1 MKKLLKVA
9 LVAVCIVFAGNLA
22 KAQTKIGYVAIDQ
35 IVDQMPETKAAIANI
50 TAYNKQ
56 FIDQLTTMNN
66 ELQSKGQA
74 YQAQR
79 ATMTDAVRTSKEG
92 ELADLQKRFQ
102 DYQNTAQQQ
111 VEAKRNELGKPII
124 EKVRA
129 AVAQVAKEKGYTYV
143 INSSQTDLIVM
154 PPTDDLMAAVKAKL
168 ALK

>member
-9 LVAVCIVFAGNLA
+9 LIAVCIVFAGNLA
-22 KAQTKIGYVAIDQ
+22 KAQSKIGYVAVDA
-35 IVDQMPETKAAIANI
+35 IVDQMPETKAAITTI

-79 ATMTDAVRTSKEG
+79 ATMTDAIRTAKES
-92 ELADLQKRFQ
+92 ELSDLQKRFQ

-111 VEAKRNELGKPII
+111 VQAKQAELGKPII

-129 AVAQVAKEKGYTYV
+129 AVAQVAKEKGYAYV
-143 INSSQTDLIVM
+143 INASQTDLVVS
-154 PPTDDLMAAVKAKL
+154 PPGDDLSTEVKAKL
-168 ALK
+168 GLK

>member
-9 LVAVCIVFAGNLA
+9 LIAVCIVFAGNLA
-22 KAQTKIGYVAIDQ
+22 KAQSKIGYVAVDQ
-35 IVDQMPETKAAIANI
+35 IVDQMPETKAAITTI

-79 ATMTDAVRTSKEG
+79 ATMTDAIRTAKES
-92 ELADLQKRFQ
+92 ELNDLQKRFQ
-102 DYQNTAQQQ
+102 DYQNTANQQ
-111 VEAKRNELGKPII
+111 VQAKQSELGKPII

-143 INSSQTDLIVM
+143 INSSQTDLVVS
-154 PPTDDLMAAVKAKL
+154 PPGDDLAAQVKAKL
-168 ALK
+168 GLK

>member
-9 LVAVCIVFAGNLA
+9 LVALCIVFAGNMA
-22 KAQTKIGYVAIDQ
+22 KAQAKIGYVAVDQ
-35 IVDQMPETKAAIANI
+35 IVDQMPETKAAITTI

-56 FIDQLTTMNN
+56 FIDELTKMNN
-66 ELQSKGQA
+66 ALQTAGQS

-92 ELADLQKRFQ
+92 ELNDMQKRFQ

-111 VEAKRNELGKPII
+111 VQAKQSELGKPII

-129 AVAQVAKEKGYTYV
+129 AVTQVAKEKGYTYV
-143 INSSQTDLIVM
+143 LNTSSTDLIVA
-154 PPTDDLMAAVKAKL
+154 PDGDNLLASVKLKL
-168 ALK
+168 GVK

>member
-9 LVAVCIVFAGNLA
+9 LIAVCIVFAGNLA
-22 KAQTKIGYVAIDQ
+22 KAQSKIGYVAVDQ
-35 IVDQMPETKAAIANI
+35 IVDQMPETKAAITTI

-79 ATMTDAVRTSKEG
+79 ATMTDAIRTAKES
-92 ELADLQKRFQ
+92 ELTDLQKRFQ

-111 VEAKRNELGKPII
+111 VQAKQAELGKPII

-143 INSSQTDLIVM
+143 VNSSQTDLVVS
-154 PPTDDLMAAVKAKL
+154 PPGDDLAAEVKAKL
-168 ALK
+168 GLK

>member
-9 LVAVCIVFAGNLA
+9 LIAVCIVFAGSLA
-22 KAQTKIGYVAIDQ
+22 KAQSKIGYVAVDQ
-35 IVDQMPETKAAIANI
+35 IVDQMPETKAAITTI

-79 ATMTDAVRTSKEG
+79 ATMTDAIRTAKES
-92 ELADLQKRFQ
+92 ELTDLQKRFQ

-111 VEAKRNELGKPII
+111 VQAKQAELGKPII

-143 INSSQTDLIVM
+143 VNSSQTDLVVS
-154 PPTDDLMAAVKAKL
+154 PPGDDLAAEVKAKL
-168 ALK
+168 GLK

>member
-9 LVAVCIVFAGNLA
+9 LIAVCIVFAGNLA
-22 KAQTKIGYVAIDQ
+22 KAQGKIGYVAVDA
-35 IVDQMPETKAAIANI
+35 IVDQMPETKAAITTI

-66 ELQSKGQA
+66 ELQSKGQV

-79 ATMTDAVRTSKEG
+79 ATMTDAIRTAKES
-92 ELADLQKRFQ
+92 ELNDLQKRFQ

-111 VEAKRNELGKPII
+111 VQAKQAELGKPII

-129 AVAQVAKEKGYTYV
+129 AVAQVAKEKGFTYV
-143 INSSQTDLIVM
+143 INSSQTDLVVS
-154 PPTDDLMAAVKAKL
+154 PPGDDLAAEVKAKL
-168 ALK
+168 GLK

>member
-9 LVAVCIVFAGNLA
+9 LIAVCIVFAGNLA
-22 KAQTKIGYVAIDQ
+22 KAQSKIGYVAVDA
-35 IVDQMPETKAAIANI
+35 IVDQMPETKAAITTI

-79 ATMTDAVRTSKEG
+79 ATMTDAIRTAKES
-92 ELADLQKRFQ
+92 ELNDLQKRFQ

-111 VEAKRNELGKPII
+111 VQAKQAELGKPII

-143 INSSQTDLIVM
+143 INSSQTDLVVS
-154 PPTDDLMAAVKAKL
+154 PPGDDLAAEVKAKL
-168 ALK
+168 GLK

>member
-9 LVAVCIVFAGNLA
+9 LIAVCIVFAGNLA
-22 KAQTKIGYVAIDQ
+22 KAQSKIGYVAVDA
-35 IVDQMPETKAAIANI
+35 IVDQMPETKAAIKSI
-50 TAYNKQ
+50 TDYNKQ

-79 ATMTDAVRTSKEG
+79 ATMTDAIRTAKES
-92 ELADLQKRFQ
+92 ELNDLQKRFT

-111 VEAKRNELGKPII
+111 VQAKQAELGKPII

-143 INSSQTDLIVM
+143 INSSQTDLVVS
-154 PPTDDLMAAVKAKL
+154 PPGDDLAVEVKAKL
-168 ALK
+168 GLK

>member
-9 LVAVCIVFAGNLA
+9 LVAICMVFAGNFA
-22 KAQTKIGYVAIDQ
+22 KAQTKVGYVAVDQ
-35 IVDQMPETKAAIANI
+35 IVDQMPETKAAITSI

-79 ATMTDAVRTSKEG
+79 ATMTDAVRTAKES
-92 ELADLQKRFQ
+92 ELNDLQKRFQ
-102 DYQNTAQQQ
+102 DYQNTAQQS

-129 AVAQVAKEKGYTYV
+129 VVAQVAKEKGYAYV
-143 INSSQTDLIVM
+143 INSSQTDLIVS
-154 PPTDDLMAAVKAKL
+154 PPGDDLGVDVKAKL
-168 ALK
+168 GLK